1 MSETETKPV
10 EPILWVER
18 GNPSP
23 EELAALVLVVAAAA
37 GTEDDGEGGKR
48 GLWANHARRMGVRP
62 MAARRR
68 TPQSWKNAATW
79 R

>member
-1 MSETETKPV
+1 MSETTSTPL
-10 EPILWVER
+10 EPILRVDR
-18 GNPSP
+18 GNPTP

-37 GTEDDGEGGKR
+37 GSEDDGAGGRR

-62 MAARRR
+62 MHARRL
-68 TPQSWKNAATW
+68 TPQAWRNAAVF